1 MDKLLVKFSAGD
13 VNEVLGHYILIN
25 ASFKLVFSAE
35 DVVKAMDEATDI
47 ILNLEAQITHE
58 VQEERRSVPI
68 DLSDDDVEE
77 TLKYRRHYL

>member
-1 MDKLLVKFSAGD
+1 MDKLLVKFSASDID
-13 VNEVLGHYILIN
+13 VVLGHYILIKT
-25 ASFKLVFSAE
+25 SFELVFSAE
-35 DVVKAMDEATDI
+35 DVVKAVDEAADI

-77 TLKYRRHYL
+77 TLKYRRH